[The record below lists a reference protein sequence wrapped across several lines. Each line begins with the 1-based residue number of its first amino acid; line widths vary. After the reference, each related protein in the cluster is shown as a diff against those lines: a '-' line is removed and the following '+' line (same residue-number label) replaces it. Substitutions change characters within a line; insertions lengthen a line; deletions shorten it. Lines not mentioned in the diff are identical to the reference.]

1 MVDFSKTQPGLRYL
15 MNLQEKIQ
23 STTIGYTPQNDPP
36 KKNETVISASIPDDL
51 KRLWILSMQL
61 MVDAVKLQADKQ
73 LNNNISSTEIDK
85 KRVTSEV
92 LTEIFWA
99 ALRAEY
105 NSYGREI
112 GIRENWQVVEFDMDH
127 KSQLLKFLKGKGF
140 MLGGDM
146 ENPFGDDSQG

>member
-1 MVDFSKTQPGLRYL
+1 
-15 MNLQEKIQ
+15 
-23 STTIGYTPQNDPP
+23 
-36 KKNETVISASIPDDL
+36 
-51 KRLWILSMQL
+51 MQL
-61 MVDAVKLQADKQ
+61 MVDAVKLQADRQ
-73 LNNNISSTEIDK
+73 LNNLISTTEIDK

-105 NSYGREI
+105 NSYDHEI
-112 GIRENWQVVEFDMDH
+112 GIRENWQVVEFDTDH

-146 ENPFGDDSQG
+146 ENPFGDEEQH